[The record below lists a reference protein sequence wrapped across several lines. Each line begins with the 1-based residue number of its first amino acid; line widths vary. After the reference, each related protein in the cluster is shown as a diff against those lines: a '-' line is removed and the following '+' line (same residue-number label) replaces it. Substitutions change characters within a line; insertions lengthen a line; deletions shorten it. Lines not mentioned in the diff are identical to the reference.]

1 MKISDVKEILG
12 AEVHC
17 GEDLF
22 DFEVKSAFGSDMM
35 SDVLA
40 FVDDQTVLLTGLL
53 NPQVVR
59 TAAMLDLKCS
69 VFVRGK
75 KPTEEIVA
83 LAKECGISVL
93 STECRLF
100 VSCGR
105 LYENGLCGIGG
116 AR

>member
-1 MKISDVKEILG
+1 MKISEVKEILN
-12 AEVHC
+12 AEIHC
-17 GEDLF
+17 GEELL
-22 DFEVKSAFGSDMM
+22 DFEVTSAFGSDMM

-40 FVDDQTVLLTGLL
+40 YVDDQTVLLTGLL

-59 TAAMLDLKCS
+59 TAAMLDLKCI

-75 KPTEEIVA
+75 KPTEEIVD
-83 LAKECGISVL
+83 LAKECGIAVL

-100 VSCGR
+100 VSSGR
-105 LYENGLCGIGG
+105 LYSNGLCGIGG

>member
-1 MKISDVKEILG
+1 MKISDVKEILD
-12 AEVHC
+12 ANVYC
-17 GEDLF
+17 GEELL
-22 DFEVKSAFGSDMM
+22 DFQVTSAFGSDMM

-40 FVDDQTVLLTGLL
+40 FVDDQTVLLTGLV

-59 TAAMLDLKCS
+59 TAAMLDLKCI

-75 KPTEEIVA
+75 KPTEEIID

-100 VSCGR
+100 VASGR
-105 LYENGLCGIGG
+105 LYEKGLCGIGG